1 MVKKKKKFHQLISD
15 KRSGQIL
22 EENVKF
28 EGLTS
33 HFSILFGKFTTM
45 TVNRAVT
52 GDRRPQCVCVA
63 GTSRTEQPSDSQRL
77 VRRSFWPLG
86 WESRTSRSPSPT
98 STCWKAAAQR
108 CRPPCGPPA
117 HPLST
122 RPAWST
128 YPSVCWVSGSEQ
140 DLVALQPH

>member
-77 VRRSFWPLG
+77 VRRSF
-86 WESRTSRSPSPT
+86 
-98 STCWKAAAQR
+98 
-108 CRPPCGPPA
+108 
-117 HPLST
+117 
-122 RPAWST
+122 
-128 YPSVCWVSGSEQ
+128 
-140 DLVALQPH
+140 